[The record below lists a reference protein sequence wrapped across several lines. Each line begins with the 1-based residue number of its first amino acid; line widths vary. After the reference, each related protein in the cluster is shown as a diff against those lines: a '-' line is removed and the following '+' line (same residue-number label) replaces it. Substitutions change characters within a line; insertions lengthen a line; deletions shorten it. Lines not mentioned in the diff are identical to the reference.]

1 MNWWIGETGALLLI
15 DQVRDAKVLAQAME
29 GQGNIKDAH
38 NPSEWPF
45 FLLPFFFCRRNLSE
59 LDQIQQYFSQK
70 LTKPLFPLSPQ
81 THTAIS
87 QCQESQRDHL
97 RPGASSLDPESHC
110 ILEKSN
116 NLVLQVSS
124 LITGMAQGRSC
135 WGVMVMGT
143 YSKSIWMC
151 AFRQVFMA
159 NRDQRLSPSFL
170 LIYCLLF
177 ERRDIVAWHWDMC
190 NGKNMGLRGRGPK
203 SSPWW
208 VCGTDLTVWLW
219 AYPLPSW
226 ASVSP
231 TRKRGEWIRWV
242 LQWQFVNSC
251 HSIFRKTQLQTYF
264 RF

>member
-1 MNWWIGETGALLLI
+1 
-15 DQVRDAKVLAQAME
+15 ME
-29 GQGNIKDAH
+29 GQRNIKDAH

-70 LTKPLFPLSPQ
+70 LTKPLLPLSPQ

-87 QCQESQRDHL
+87 QCQESQGDHL

-124 LITGMAQGRSC
+124 LITGMAQGRSW

-143 YSKSIWMC
+143 YSKSIWTC

-159 NRDQRLSPSFL
+159 NRDQQLSPSFL
-170 LIYCLLF
+170 LTYLLSSF
-177 ERRDIVAWHWDMC
+177 WKERRSSMALGHVQWKEHGTERQGTQVESLVGLWHGLNC
-190 NGKNMGLRGRGPK
+190 LTLSIPFPFLSFSFPNQKKGNGLDEFFSG
-203 SSPWW
+203 SSWTCATLFSEKLSYKHISDFNSQRPEDY
-208 VCGTDLTVWLW
+208 TFSKH
-219 AYPLPSW
+219 P
-226 ASVSP
+226 
-231 TRKRGEWIRWV
+231 RW
-242 LQWQFVNSC
+242 F
-251 HSIFRKTQLQTYF
+251 
-264 RF
+264 